1 MTTPPTSDGK
11 SDSTPSRSEIESAL
25 LGKTKRNTQKPKRPN
40 IDTFD
45 LAAPP
50 RRQQVIGGKL
60 SGISKRNK
68 FGLFSRY
75 SDISVANWIALAVVA
90 LIMMAFFWP
99 NSKESTKESKE
110 IQLITQSQLG
120 ETDLTQSEQA
130 EILEVEN
137 NNSDL
142 GFSRSSDVD
151 RANRFR
157 AQDEQDSQISD
168 LLNQAKTHIKNG
180 KYTTPEN
187 NNATDSYQKIL
198 TLNPNNF
205 AAKQGLNFI
214 KSQLLETGLMQLE
227 QDDIQNAE
235 TTLSTLSSVDKDA
248 EEYQDLA
255 SAIVNWKTQRRINT
269 FNNQGIAALNKDNL
283 ILPSKDNA
291 LYFFKQA
298 LNLNDND
305 EIAIKGIQKVAEQ
318 FVNQANEAITLG
330 EYQQASAHLATLSI
344 IDPEHKSITPL
355 EEALT
360 RALLIQENQREQATV
375 QGTASEDTFKSLNTD
390 TTRTPSS
397 QTLEQQT
404 FDKEYLKQG
413 LESYYQGD
421 YDIAAALLQPLA
433 DKGIARA
440 QFRLAYMHYLGRG
453 YEQST
458 GTADTMIR
466 AALPAIQKFADDNRA
481 WAQSDLG
488 SLYEDGLVLARNF
501 DKAVAWY
508 RSAAEQGYPGA
519 QTNLGMMYARGR
531 GVNVNR
537 KIAIEW
543 FKKAAKQGDSVAQ
556 RNLIAMG
563 ITTN

>member
-1 MTTPPTSDGK
+1 MTIRPTSNGT

-25 LGKTKRNTQKPKRPN
+25 LGKTKRNTQRSKRPA

-45 LAAPP
+45 LSAPP

-75 SDISVANWIALAVVA
+75 SDISVANWIALIVVA

-99 NSKESTKESKE
+99 SSKESTKETKVVQFINE
-110 IQLITQSQLG
+110 SQLG

-137 NNSDL
+137 SYSEL
-142 GFSRSSDVD
+142 GFSRNSDVD
-151 RANRFR
+151 RANNFR
-157 AQDEQDSQISD
+157 EQEEQDSQISN
-168 LLNQAKTHIKNG
+168 LLNQARTHIENDR
-180 KYTTPEN
+180 YSSPEN
-187 NNATDSYQKIL
+187 SNAADSYKEIL
-198 TLNPNNF
+198 IINQNNI

-214 KSQLLETGLMQLE
+214 KGQLLESGLMLLE
-227 QDDIQNAE
+227 QDDVKEAE
-235 TTLSTLSSVDKDA
+235 NKLSDLSSVNKNS
-248 EEYQDLA
+248 EEYQDLVL
-255 SAIVNWKTQRRINT
+255 AIANWKVQRQVNL
-269 FNNQGIAALNKDNL
+269 FNKQGIAALNRGNL
-283 ILPSKDNA
+283 ILPSKKNA

-298 LNLNDND
+298 LNLNEND
-305 EIAIKGIQKVAEQ
+305 EIAAKGTRKVAEQ
-318 FVNQANEAITLG
+318 FVNQANEAVTLG
-330 EYQQASAHLATLSI
+330 QYNEASAYLASISI
-344 IDPEHKSITPL
+344 IDPEHKSIKPL
-355 EEALT
+355 EAALN
-360 RALLIQENQREQATV
+360 RALLIQKAQREQV
-375 QGTASEDTFKSLNTD
+375 TAQTTANEGVSNPLIEDSR
-390 TTRTPSS
+390 RTPNS

-453 YEQST
+453 YEKNTS
-458 GTADTMIR
+458 TADAMIR
-466 AALPAIQKFADDNRA
+466 AALPAIQKFADNNRA

-501 DKAVAWY
+501 NKAVAWY

-531 GVNVNR
+531 GVNANR
-537 KIAIEW
+537 KTAIRW
-543 FKKAAKQGDSVAQ
+543 FKKAADQGDSVAK

-563 ITTN
+563 VKN